1 MAHSLFEPAPMPFH
15 EKLMRRMRDLS
26 GHVPVRI
33 PRIAARLTA
42 ADPGLVRQAKRL
54 DARGQQLL
62 LEAVFDAET
71 PAK

>member
-1 MAHSLFEPAPMPFH
+1 MAHSLFEPDPMPFH
-15 EKLMRRMRDLS
+15 EKLMWRVRNLS
-26 GHVPVRI
+26 GHAPARI
-33 PRIAARLTA
+33 PKMSARLTA

-62 LEAVFDAET
+62 LKVVFDAET

>member
-1 MAHSLFEPAPMPFH
+1 MAHSLFEPDPMPFH

-26 GHVPVRI
+26 GHAPAQI
-33 PRIAARLTA
+33 PKMSARLAA

-62 LEAVFDAET
+62 LEVVFDAET

>member
-1 MAHSLFEPAPMPFH
+1 
-15 EKLMRRMRDLS
+15 MRLRGYQRCR
-26 GHVPVRI
+26 PVW
-33 PRIAARLTA
+33 TA

-62 LEAVFDAET
+62 LEVVFDAET

>member
-15 EKLMRRMRDLS
+15 EKLMRRVRDLS
-26 GHVPVRI
+26 GHVPARI
-33 PRIAARLTA
+33 PRIAARLP
-42 ADPGLVRQAKRL
+42 ADPGLVSQAKRL

>member
-26 GHVPVRI
+26 GHVPARI
-33 PRIAARLTA
+33 PRIAARLP